1 MSIIRPSYSPS
12 YSPFSKGNRKTE
24 PLRDDLR
31 DESLKNCK
39 RYLSEYLALVI
50 IIDITDDQGLTSQ
63 EFKIRDITQYDK
75 LIVSLLHLWFEYNKV
90 YRRFRSDT
98 TADRFNIFGTDLTMP
113 TPDSTENNE
122 KLVLF
127 KTLAI
132 YDDSL
137 PEIKSKAD
145 IGIIN
150 LITRALKDSKMNGNR
165 TLFKTQ
171 DYESTIIAEIICHIL
186 RVYFDTYFR
195 HELFKSEKNRE
206 DLLIRLYKELLIRLY
221 DIIKLNDK
229 HRCIHIHTGV
239 GMNLDGDRARFC
251 KQIQIICGAM
261 VNLGIECIKSDSVV
275 ALCFQEDAKRPA
287 AAEAAVAAAA
297 EAAATRPGV
306 ELEMEPLSPLT
317 TAGGKSTRRRK
328 AYKTTRR
335 NNKHKNKKHYRRK
348 RHTKRCKKTNRRR
361 RSRR

>member
-1 MSIIRPSYSPS
+1 MSIIRSSPS
-12 YSPFSKGNRKTE
+12 YSPFSKGNRETE

-31 DESLKNCK
+31 DESLENCK

-63 EFKIRDITQYDK
+63 KFEIRDITQYDK

-98 TADRFNIFGTDLTMP
+98 TADRFNIFGNDLTMP

-137 PEIKSKAD
+137 PEIISKAD

-150 LITRALKDSKMNGNR
+150 LITRALKDSKMNDKR
-165 TLFKTQ
+165 TLFRTQ
-171 DYESTIIAEIICHIL
+171 DYKSTIIAEIICHIL

-195 HELFKSEKNRE
+195 RNPLKPKEKQK
-206 DLLIRLYKELLIRLY
+206 DLLIRLYE
-221 DIIKLNDK
+221 IIKLNDK

-239 GMNLDGDRARFC
+239 GMNFDGDRERFC

-261 VNLGIECIKSDSVV
+261 VNLGIEYIKSDSVV
-275 ALCFQEDAKRPA
+275 ALCFHEDAKRPA

-297 EAAATRPGV
+297 EAAATHPGV
-306 ELEMEPLSPLT
+306 ELEMVDILPPT

-335 NNKHKNKKHYRRK
+335 NNKHKNKKNYRRK
-348 RHTKRCKKTNRRR
+348 RHTKRCKKSHRRR